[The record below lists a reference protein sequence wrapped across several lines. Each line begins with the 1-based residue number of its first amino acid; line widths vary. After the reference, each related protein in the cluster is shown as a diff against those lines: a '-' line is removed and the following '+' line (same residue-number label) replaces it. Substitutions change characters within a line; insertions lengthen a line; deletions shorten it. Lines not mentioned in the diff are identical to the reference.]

1 MTGNVSLW
9 ISFFFRTKEACWF
22 KIYDMME
29 TESDNEILLKR
40 KAGILVSIY
49 TKIKD
54 NYASFTKSE
63 QRVAKYCLDNYMEVS
78 THTLS
83 QLAEKAN
90 CGEAT
95 VVRFCKKIRCESYH
109 DFKEE
114 LAEETREHRK
124 SENDSFVTQIYHNI
138 QTSIEYTIENLDLN
152 QLDEIAGRM
161 EKAGIIFCAGV
172 GNSGIPAEAC
182 AMRLVRNGKNGVY
195 FKDSHF
201 QSIYLNEL
209 KRGDIAIF
217 FSASGESIDTLHCA
231 EILKQRKVTTV
242 CVTSSIVSSLAS
254 LCDYCILMKRWS
266 GPLGGGSMIG
276 QITQLYI
283 ADLLSTRTGMIDQK
297 ATLKAKETT
306 FDYILDKMN
315 KEKI

>member
-1 MTGNVSLW
+1 M
-9 ISFFFRTKEACWF
+9 
-22 KIYDMME
+22 
-29 TESDNEILLKR
+29 
-40 KAGILVSIY
+40 SIY
-49 TKIKD
+49 GKIKD
-54 NYASFTKSE
+54 HYDYFTKSE

-78 THTLS
+78 GNTLF
-83 QLAEKAN
+83 QLAEKAK

-95 VVRFCKKIRCESYH
+95 VVRFCKKIGCESYH

-114 LAEETREHRK
+114 LTDETQEHLK
-124 SENDSFVTQIYHNI
+124 SENDSFVSQIYQNI
-138 QTSIEYTIENLDLN
+138 QTSIEYTIQNLDLE
-152 QLDEIAGRM
+152 QLDEIAALM
-161 EKAGIIFCAGV
+161 DKADIIFCAGV

-182 AMRLVRNGKNGVY
+182 AMRLVRNGKNGIY
-195 FKDSHF
+195 FKDNHF

-209 KRGDIAIF
+209 KHNDIAIL
-217 FSASGESIDTLHCA
+217 FSASGESIDTIHCA
-231 EILKQRKVTTV
+231 EILKQRKVKTV
-242 CVTSSIVSSLAS
+242 CVTSSIVSSLAT
-254 LCDYCILMKRWS
+254 LCDYCILMKRWL